1 MSIKISW
8 RFICSSIKT
17 KIWEPF
23 AKCLFLKRQIIR
35 TMDDRNYSCLCFHS
49 DWYKYIS
56 ILHNNQKDI
65 TLVIFKRFDVLM
77 NFELFNFDQSTP
89 LTQWFSHYK
98 YIYTLISNGREKII
112 SWNNARSVYFL
123 NIFFFLYAMVSV

>member
-35 TMDDRNYSCLCFHS
+35 TMDDRNYSCLCFHN
-49 DWYKYIS
+49 DWYKFVS

-65 TLVIFKRFDVLM
+65 TLVIFKRFDILM

-98 YIYTLISNGREKII
+98 YILISNGRGKNHLLKY
-112 SWNNARSVYFL
+112 SQKRLFL
-123 NIFFFLYAMVSV
+123 KHLFFLYAMVSV